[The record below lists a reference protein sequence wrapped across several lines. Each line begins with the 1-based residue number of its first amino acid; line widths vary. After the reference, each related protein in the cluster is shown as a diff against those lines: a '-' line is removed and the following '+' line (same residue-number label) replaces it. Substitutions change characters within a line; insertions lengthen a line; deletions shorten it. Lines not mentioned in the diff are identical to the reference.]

1 MTKLPTKPVLT
12 LDLAKA
18 MLAASEAKA
27 RELGLAMTIAVVDD
41 GGHPLALSRMDGIH
55 AGTVEIAFAKAKSS
69 VMFKRPTGKFGEGV
83 AAGSI
88 GLIALPNVVPFAGG
102 LPLMSG
108 TNLVG
113 AVGASGASPD
123 KDEAVAAA
131 GVAVFE
137 TALKV

>member
-1 MTKLPTKPVLT
+1 MNKLPTKPVLT
-12 LDLAKA
+12 LEVAKA

-108 TNLVG
+108 TALVG

-137 TALKV
+137 IALKA

>member
-1 MTKLPTKPVLT
+1 MNKLPTKPVLT
-12 LDLAKA
+12 LEVAKA
-18 MLAASEAKA
+18 MLEASEAKA

-55 AGTVEIAFAKAKSS
+55 VGTVEIAFAKAKSS
-69 VMFKRPTGKFGEGV
+69 VMFKRPTAKFGEGV
-83 AAGSI
+83 AAGTI

-108 TNLVG
+108 MSLVG

-137 TALKV
+137 TAPKA

>member
-1 MTKLPTKPVLT
+1 MNKLPTKPVLT
-12 LDLAKA
+12 LEVAKA

-137 TALKV
+137 IALKA

>member
-1 MTKLPTKPVLT
+1 MNKLPTKPVLT
-12 LDLAKA
+12 LEVAKA
-18 MLAASEAKA
+18 MLAASEVKA

-137 TALKV
+137 NALKA